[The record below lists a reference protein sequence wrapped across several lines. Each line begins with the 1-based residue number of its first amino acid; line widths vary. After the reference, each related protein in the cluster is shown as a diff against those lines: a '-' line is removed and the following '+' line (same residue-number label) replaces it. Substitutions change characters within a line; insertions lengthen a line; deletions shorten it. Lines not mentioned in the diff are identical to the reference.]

1 MPDHNDLLTV
11 EYDLTR
17 RDIWGWRWRAMRRP
31 LGRWIVHLL
40 IAVGVFEFALLCLSF
55 GRGLGVGDVVL
66 SLLAAAIALGIFVYL
81 PVARFKPQV
90 RTLRI
95 DAAGIQIVCD
105 GGRRFKSWGQ
115 VVAVLDAAGQIYI
128 VCSRMNAIIVPREAF
143 SGPSR
148 RREFLAQLRRF
159 HIAHHRE
166 AEQVHPRDLAAGA
179 V

>member
-1 MPDHNDLLTV
+1 MADHHDLLTV

-17 RDIWGWRWRAMRRP
+17 RDVWGWRWRAMRRP
-31 LGRWIVHLL
+31 LGPWIVHLL
-40 IAVGVFEFALLCLSF
+40 IAAGVFEFALLCLSF
-55 GRGLGVGDVVL
+55 GRGLDLGDVVL
-66 SLLAAAIALGIFVYL
+66 SLLVAGAALALFLYV

-105 GGRRFKSWGQ
+105 GKRRFKSWGQ

-143 SGPSR
+143 RTPSR
-148 RREFLAQLRRF
+148 RREFLGQLRRF
-159 HIAHHRE
+159 HVAHHRE
-166 AEQVHPRDLAAGA
+166 AEQVQPRDA
-179 V
+179 VAVG